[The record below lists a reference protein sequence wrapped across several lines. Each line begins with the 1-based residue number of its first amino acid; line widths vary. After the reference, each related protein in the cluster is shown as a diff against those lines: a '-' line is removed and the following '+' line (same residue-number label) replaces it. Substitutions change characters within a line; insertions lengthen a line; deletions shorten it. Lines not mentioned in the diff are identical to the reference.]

1 MLISECKNA
10 GQLITDISSG
20 QPIAIELLARTK
32 NIESLDMPTLFSLVE
47 RSALVEWVGHQVK
60 AAHNILE
67 DFPQLKVH
75 INLDKSIINDVRLI
89 QILKSNNLDNIIFE
103 ITQLQGLPEL
113 DSINELRNSIPEIV
127 IYLDD
132 YDDSNSI
139 ESLLPYKFDGIKTDV
154 SFLSE
159 AQTSYAKAMH
169 YESFCHIYRNPII
182 AEGIETYSHMKF
194 LKDLGVNIHQGFYF
208 HEPEMLEDLIK
219 RMKGDPAKFYSKSAT
234 K

>member
-20 QPIAIELLARTK
+20 QPIGIELLARTN

-67 DFPQLKVH
+67 DVPQLKVH
-75 INLDKSIINDVRLI
+75 INLDKSIINDVGLI
-89 QILKSNNLDNIIFE
+89 QVLKSNNLDNIIFE

-113 DSINELRNSIPEIV
+113 DSINELRNNIPEIV

-154 SFLSE
+154 SFLAE

-169 YESFCHIYRNPII
+169 YESFCHTYRNPII

-219 RMKGDPAKFYSKSAT
+219 RMKGDPAKFYLKSAT
-234 K
+234 